1 MHLWDIFQI
10 EDSILHRISLNI
22 FVVWVFSKWCQNC
35 NVNFLKTS
43 LHCNF
48 WRRNRYVPPFFQLLI
63 DKRYRD
69 KIRFCKISP
78 RARLELGPSAEQ
90 FCSAVC
96 CRVRD
101 KKWSLAKCCYV
112 MVKSWRIANA
122 NILLARSQSASQRLG
137 LREAYGNSR
146 TFKAFLLYSCYQ
158 NK

>member
-1 MHLWDIFQI
+1 MSDLVFFWIF
-10 EDSILHRISLNI
+10 
-22 FVVWVFSKWCQNC
+22 FSKWCQNC
-35 NVNFLKTS
+35 NVNFSKTS

-78 RARLELGPSAEQ
+78 RARLELEQ

-122 NILLARSQSASQRLG
+122 NILLARSRSASQRLE
-137 LREAYGNSR
+137 LKDAYGNSR
-146 TFKAFLLYSCYQ
+146 RFGAFILLT
-158 NK
+158 K